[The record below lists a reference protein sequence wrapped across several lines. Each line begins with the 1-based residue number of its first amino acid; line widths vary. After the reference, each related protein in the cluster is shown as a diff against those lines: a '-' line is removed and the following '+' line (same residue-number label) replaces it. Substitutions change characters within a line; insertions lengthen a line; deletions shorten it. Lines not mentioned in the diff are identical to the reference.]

1 MQERASG
8 CGRVHLKSARCRP
21 AMFEMSRHRA
31 CRVLDRSLV
40 CAAVSLSGV
49 RIITP
54 SYLCIEPLRNVVEL
68 DWMIRREK
76 AKKGLCEV
84 VVAGRRRSLGHTRRL
99 VDRRCWSPV
108 ETFHPSSFSLLLPP
122 PSFHH
127 PHPSSSI
134 SIYRSHHPTNTLP
147 LPGLLYLRFK
157 FHRLLNLTAHK
168 RYPHYVGQ
176 SGLFDHKLL

>member
-1 MQERASG
+1 MQEWTPG

-21 AMFEMSRHRA
+21 AMFEMSRHQA
-31 CRVLDRSLV
+31 CRVLDRSVV
-40 CAAVSLSGV
+40 CAAISPSGV

-54 SYLCIEPLRNVVEL
+54 SCLCIEPLRRVVGL

-76 AKKGLCEV
+76 AKGLCEV
-84 VVAGRRRSLGHTRRL
+84 VVAGRRSLVTHVGWLIAAAGLLWKHSTPPPP
-99 VDRRCWSPV
+99 S
-108 ETFHPSSFSLLLPP
+108 PSSPP

-134 SIYRSHHPTNTLP
+134 SIYRSHHPTNTFP
-147 LPGLLYLRFK
+147 LPGLLCLRFK

-168 RYPHYVGQ
+168 RYPYHVGQ